1 LPPKLGYPG
10 KLKQKISLKKDDDVE
25 EITFREETIA
35 KSKIEGK
42 NNFLEVRE
50 MRSKGLSSAP
60 RGGTGTGA
68 GPPGSNDNVQVER
81 ERKSKFDSN
90 KSNATSSSG
99 EKKKLE
105 KVEKD
110 KAVNSIS
117 PELTGK
123 SQKLNIGQNTK
134 INHNSD
140 ARKIGNNDNDVTNS
154 NNNNNNNNNNNKS
167 KNNNSSTSVSPRVSP
182 RKTNVKKKSNNN
194 SDFSDCDDEGG
205 GGVGSID
212 KDGNKTSNSITEK
225 FRRLIS

>member
-25 EITFREETIA
+25 EINFREETIA

-60 RGGTGTGA
+60 KGTGSGA
-68 GPPGSNDNVQVER
+68 GPPGSNDKVQVER

-90 KSNATSSSG
+90 KPNATSSSG
-99 EKKKLE
+99 EKKKIE
-105 KVEKD
+105 KVEKE
-110 KAVNSIS
+110 KTVKLNS

-123 SQKLNIGQNTK
+123 TQKLNIGNNTK
-134 INHNSD
+134 TNNNFD
-140 ARKIGNNDNDVTNS
+140 ARKIGNNDNNVTHSSS
-154 NNNNNNNNNNNKS
+154 NNNDNCKSENNNLSN
-167 KNNNSSTSVSPRVSP
+167 SVSPRVSP

-205 GGVGSID
+205 GVGSID
-212 KDGNKTSNSITEK
+212 KDAYKTSNSITEK